1 MYNNSLK
8 TLRIVVIIAL
18 VIGILAALFYLVY
31 SFTLFWQ
38 AFAAG
43 ITIGILLIIIFVL
56 LVLAVYLWIKNFLI
70 KRELIKQEAELE
82 QIKIEL
88 NRYKA
93 RVMQKNAEES
103 DKV

>member
-1 MYNNSLK
+1 MYNDQLR
-8 TLRIVVIIAL
+8 TLRIVVIIAV

-43 ITIGILLIIIFVL
+43 ITIGFLLIILFVL
-56 LVLAVYLWIKNFLI
+56 LVLAIYLWVKNFLI
-70 KRELIKQEAELE
+70 KRELKKQETELE

-93 RVMQKNAEES
+93 RLMQENTEKSE
-103 DKV
+103 